1 MSMDSRCIPRP
12 KPYIESSPTTRPRP
26 GGLAVYDLGLSSR
39 VPGFESRPGRSVDT
53 FCFVSWTGRYLYQR
67 RVPAAVSAALR
78 QLLWYLIAGTRGGVN
93 RARIIEALRSRPYNA
108 HQLSEV
114 LGLDYRT
121 VRHHLDLLRE
131 NGLIAQPAGSAYAS
145 PYFLTPYLEANYAI
159 FDEIRKRVSPKNR
172 Q

>member
-1 MSMDSRCIPRP
+1 M
-12 KPYIESSPTTRPRP
+12 
-26 GGLAVYDLGLSSR
+26 
-39 VPGFESRPGRSVDT
+39 
-53 FCFVSWTGRYLYQR
+53 YQR